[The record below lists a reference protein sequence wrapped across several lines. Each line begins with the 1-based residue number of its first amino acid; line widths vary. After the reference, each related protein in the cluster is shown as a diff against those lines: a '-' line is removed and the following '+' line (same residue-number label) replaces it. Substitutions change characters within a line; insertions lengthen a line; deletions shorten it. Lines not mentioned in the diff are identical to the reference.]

1 MRHFLNP
8 LLLLTAALLLVPGCK
23 KNNREH
29 TESWRF
35 VNAPDLHNSERFV
48 AVWENAWE
56 KDFDSYEAFRKS
68 TLEKLS
74 QDFAKIHEKYD
85 AELFVSP
92 GDCNSA
98 RWDDRRGKDF
108 QKRFRSVPEYA
119 NFSDKEIILEASR
132 LCYTALNEMIYS
144 SGYKEF
150 LMTVGDHELGDDPW
164 PKNSVAPETLPVFRE
179 GFANYL
185 TLEEPGGNSRFTES
199 IGDAPARPVGTIY
212 EHTSNAV
219 QYKNVLFVTLDVFRY
234 EGKDQVLG
242 DQGVI
247 RGDISGKHLGWFRQ
261 VLSEARD
268 IPSIDHI
275 IVQAHLPVI
284 YPVRKY
290 ASSGMLMSDTRNN
303 ELLKT
308 MRKYEV
314 DLYLAGEVHENTV
327 TKDPESDLIQFVG
340 RGNLLSN
347 YGIVTVKEDR
357 LTIDNYHEEGRLLG
371 ELTIDKSGK
380 HKEIKGSKVMT
391 PINPDGLQI
400 HWSFDQA
407 VPENEILNSIRGD
420 KAEPYRVAG
429 MVCKLAYDNTGGF
442 GNEYAL
448 FSVNTKTGKG
458 LIGNAV
464 DVTSKSAL
472 MLPAMGPME
481 GDFKRTVAFWM
492 KTHSQERQLI
502 LNTVSK
508 WGRSAQFFNMGINNG
523 RLELALRPRVTALVE
538 GGKKL
543 NDGKWHHVA
552 VTVPRRKA
560 TLQDLNF
567 YIDGLQMDKV
577 QYTGATTPIQTTQAN
592 WMTIAENPDGA
603 SIDILQ
609 EMNMKGFIGS
619 LDDFC
624 IWTRSLSADDIAA
637 LVKQARS
644 KGKSALQ
651 MEKEDFRRIQE

>member
-1 MRHFLNP
+1 MRHFFNP
-8 LLLLTAALLLVPGCK
+8 LLLLTAALLLVQGCK

-48 AVWENAWE
+48 AVWESAWE
-56 KDFDSYEAFRKS
+56 KNFDSYQAFRKS
-68 TLEKLS
+68 TIEKLS

-108 QKRFRSVPEYA
+108 QKRFRSVPKYA
-119 NFSDKEIILEASR
+119 NLSDKEIILEASR
-132 LCYTALNEMIYS
+132 LCYTALNEMVYS

-150 LMTVGDHELGDDPW
+150 FMTVGDHELGDDPW
-164 PKNSVAPETLPVFRE
+164 PINSVAPQTLPVFRE

-185 TLEEPGGNSRFTES
+185 TLEKPGGSSRFTEP
-199 IGDAPARPVGTIY
+199 IGDTPARPVGTIY

-234 EGKDQVLG
+234 EGEDQVLG
-242 DQGVI
+242 DKGVI
-247 RGDISGKHLGWFRQ
+247 SGDISGRHLEWFNQ
-261 VLSEARD
+261 VLSEAQN

-275 IVQAHLPVI
+275 IVQAHLPII

-290 ASSGMLMSDTRNN
+290 ASSGMLMSGTRNN
-303 ELLKT
+303 DLLKT
-308 MRKYEV
+308 MRKYGV

-347 YGIVTVKEDR
+347 YGIVTVEEDK
-357 LTIDNYHEEGRLLG
+357 LTIDNYHEDGRLLG
-371 ELTIDKSGK
+371 KLIIDKSGK
-380 HKEIKGSKVMT
+380 HKEIKGNKVMT

-407 VPENEILNSIRGD
+407 VPENEILNSVRGD
-420 KAEPYRVAG
+420 KAKKHQVAG
-429 MVCKLAYDNTGGF
+429 MVCDKAYKNTGEF

-448 FSVNTKTGKG
+448 FSAQTKTIEGIVG
-458 LIGNAV
+458 DAV
-464 DVTSKSAL
+464 KLRPNSAM

-492 KTHSQERQLI
+492 KTTATGRQLI

-543 NDGKWHHVA
+543 NDGTWHHVA
-552 VTVPRRKA
+552 VIVPRRNA

-567 YIDGLQMDKV
+567 YVDGQLMEDLK
-577 QYTGATTPIQTTQAN
+577 YTGATTPIQTTQAN
-592 WMTIAENPDGA
+592 WMTLAENPDGA
-603 SIDILQ
+603 ALDVLQ
-609 EMNMKGFIGS
+609 EMNMKGFTGS

-624 IWTRSLSADDIAA
+624 IWTRSLSADDIAV
-637 LVKQARS
+637 LVDQARRN
-644 KGKSALQ
+644 GKSALQ
-651 MEKEDFRRIQE
+651 IEKEDFRRIEE